1 MPKPRVYE
9 LARELGLSSQEIIEK
24 LKAMGVEAKAP
35 SSSVD
40 EDQATKFKRHIRL
53 ESQSARKGR
62 VYGSEEDEGERD
74 ALERAREERVA
85 AERAEREAAA
95 REAEKERA
103 ARKSGLRP
111 KAPAAP
117 AAPAVR
123 LAPRVAVKAPE
134 AAPAPAGTA
143 SDAAPVEA
151 PQTAPHASDTPTVA
165 AAPAPVSAPEP
176 AVEPVVTRA
185 PITVAP
191 IGGPRKAVVAEGRT
205 GAPDADGDSNA
216 ATTEAAATAAET
228 EGAATLGEDQ
238 IESGAPAVGPSAAPV
253 RMTPRIAPLKP
264 IGRPGPPAKAAAPT
278 PAEGEG
284 ETASPAAPEPPK
296 PVSIRPIAPVIR
308 AIRPIASPVRS
319 AGQHRVAARPGTTP
333 QRPGL
338 RGGTPGVR
346 GAQSTT
352 PGTGTPGRP
361 GSPSSPSSAPSAPG
375 RPGGYRPGI
384 GARRPQREKGA
395 REITPIVT
403 QERPKWTGPL
413 RPITITEG
421 VTVKELS
428 ERMPDAKNRDILKYL
443 IGKGLMLTV
452 NQTLDVEIAQ
462 DVCREFGYDATVRS
476 YEEEVVQE
484 QAEDSSIG
492 GSVPRAPVVTVMGHV
507 DHGKTSLLDAIRETR
522 VAEREHGGITQHIGA
537 YKIDVGERA
546 VVFLDTPGHEAF
558 TLMRS
563 RGARVTDI
571 VVLVV
576 AADDGVMPQTIEA
589 LDHAKAAG
597 VPIVVAVNKID
608 KPEAQ
613 PDRIRQQL
621 ADRGLLPEEW
631 GGQTVFVNVS
641 AKKKQNLDTLLEM
654 ILLQADMGEYKAV
667 PDKAARGTV
676 IESRLDKG
684 RGPVANILVQDGTL
698 RIGDVVVAG
707 AVSGR
712 IRALMND
719 KGERLREA
727 GPSTPV
733 EIQGLDEVPEPGDS
747 LFVVEDSVKAHTIVS
762 FRQQKLKDKQQAL
775 QSRVRLEAIAK
786 PGSTDGPIELPLV
799 LKADVQ
805 GSVEA
810 LSEQLKK
817 IPQDKIRL
825 RIIRSG
831 VGAINEGDVL
841 LAAASEGIVVGF
853 NVRPERKAAESAE
866 RDNIEIRLY
875 TIIYDVVEDLTK
887 ALEGRLAPSFKEVVL
902 GQAKVLETFKISKI
916 GTIAGTMVTEGKV
929 TRQAQ
934 VRLLRDNIV
943 IHTGKV
949 ASLKRHKDDA
959 SEVRSGTECGIGIVD
974 FNDVKPG
981 DIIEFFVMEKYRE
994 TL

>member
-1 MPKPRVYE
+1 M
-9 LARELGLSSQEIIEK
+9 
-24 LKAMGVEAKAP
+24 
-35 SSSVD
+35 
-40 EDQATKFKRHIRL
+40 
-53 ESQSARKGR
+53 
-62 VYGSEEDEGERD
+62 
-74 ALERAREERVA
+74 A
-85 AERAEREAAA
+85 AERAEREQAA

-103 ARKSGLRP
+103 ARKAGVRAKP
-111 KAPAAP
+111 AAPAAP

-123 LAPRVAVKAPE
+123 LAPRVAVKPAEQAPE
-134 AAPAPAGTA
+134 LP
-143 SDAAPVEA
+143 PVEDPVA
-151 PQTAPHASDTPTVA
+151 KPAA
-165 AAPAPVSAPEP
+165 AAPPPASHAAPLPAREEP
-176 AVEPVVTRA
+176 APPKA
-185 PITVAP
+185 PIAVAP
-191 IGGPRKAVVAEGRT
+191 IGRARKTTTAEPEATAPVGAIATQESAVDGTIAGRT
-205 GAPDADGDSNA
+205 AESEAGSATDDVIEDGV
-216 ATTEAAATAAET
+216 
-228 EGAATLGEDQ
+228 
-238 IESGAPAVGPSAAPV
+238 PAVGPSAAPV
-253 RMTPRIAPLKP
+253 RMTPRIAPLRP
-264 IGRPGPPAKAAAPT
+264 IGRPAAAAKTGT
-278 PAEGEG
+278 PADPEGATPG
-284 ETASPAAPEPPK
+284 ETTEPEAPMVVK
-296 PVSIRPIAPVIR
+296 PIAPVIR
-308 AIRPIASPVRS
+308 AIRPIASPSRTT
-319 AGQHRVAARPGTTP
+319 GQHRVATRPGAPP

-346 GAQSTT
+346 GAQA
-352 PGTGTPGRP
+352 PAAGTP
-361 GSPSSPSSAPSAPG
+361 SG
-375 RPGGYRPGI
+375 RPGGASAPTSQPSSPGGRPGAYRPGI
-384 GARRPQREKGA
+384 GARRQPREKGA
-395 REITPIVT
+395 REITPIAA

-413 RPITITEG
+413 RPIIITEG

-452 NQTLDVEIAQ
+452 NQTLDIEIAQ

-484 QAEDSSIG
+484 QREVSKET

-537 YKIDVGERA
+537 YKVDVGQRA

-576 AADDGVMPQTIEA
+576 AADDGVMPQTLEA

-608 KPEAQ
+608 KAEAQ

-641 AKKKQNLDTLLEM
+641 AKKKQNLDQLLEM
-654 ILLQADMGEYKAV
+654 ILLQADMGEYKAM
-667 PDKAARGTV
+667 PEKAARGTV
-676 IESRLDKG
+676 IEARLDKG

-712 IRALMND
+712 VRALMND
-719 KGERLREA
+719 RGERLREA

-733 EIQGLDEVPEPGDS
+733 EIQGLEDVPEPGDS

-762 FRQQKLKDKQQAL
+762 FRQQKLKDKQLAL

-786 PGSTDGPIELPLV
+786 PGGTEGPIELPLV

-810 LSEQLKK
+810 LTEQLKK
-817 IPQDKIRL
+817 IPQEKIRL

-853 NVRPERKAAESAE
+853 NVRPERKAAEFAE
-866 RDNIEIRLY
+866 RDNIEVRLY
-875 TIIYDVVEDLTK
+875 TIIYDVVDDLTK
-887 ALEGRLAPSFKEVVL
+887 ALEGRLAPAFKEVVL
-902 GQAKVLETFKISKI
+902 GQAKVQDIFKISKI
-916 GTIAGTMVTEGKV
+916 GTIAGCLVTEGKV
-929 TRQAQ
+929 TRQAS

-959 SEVRSGTECGIGIVD
+959 SEVRAGTECGIGIVD

-981 DIIEFFVMEKYRE
+981 DVIEFFVMEKYRE
-994 TL
+994 SL

>member
-24 LKAMGVEAKAP
+24 LKAMGIEAKAP

-40 EDQATKFKRHIRL
+40 EDQATKFKRHVRL
-53 ESQSARKGR
+53 ESQSSKKNR

-74 ALERAREERVA
+74 ALEKEREARIA
-85 AERAEREAAA
+85 AERAEREQAA

-103 ARKSGLRP
+103 ARKAGV
-111 KAPAAP
+111 KTKPAAAP
-117 AAPAVR
+117 PAPAVR
-123 LAPRVAVKAPE
+123 LAPRVAVKPVEPSPPSAETPLAPAAP
-134 AAPAPAGTA
+134 AAPAPAAG
-143 SDAAPVEA
+143 
-151 PQTAPHASDTPTVA
+151 VA
-165 AAPAPVSAPEP
+165 QPLTGEP
-176 AVEPVVTRA
+176 AVPKVA
-185 PITVAP
+185 IAVAP
-191 IGGPRKAVVAEGRT
+191 IGRARKPAAAEPEPGGSAGPST
-205 GAPDADGDSNA
+205 GAQDAVTDAPAVARASEADLALGSEDGLD
-216 ATTEAAATAAET
+216 
-228 EGAATLGEDQ
+228 GGV
-238 IESGAPAVGPSAAPV
+238 PAVGPSAAPV
-253 RMTPRIAPLKP
+253 RMTPRIAPLRP
-264 IGRPGPPAKAAAPT
+264 IGRPAAAARADDSAAPEGAVPGDTAEAQAPT
-278 PAEGEG
+278 PV
-284 ETASPAAPEPPK
+284 K
-296 PVSIRPIAPVIR
+296 PLAPVIR
-308 AIRPIASPVRS
+308 AIRPIAAPSRTT
-319 AGQHRVAARPGTTP
+319 GQHRVATRPGAPP

-346 GAQSTT
+346 GAQAPAAS
-352 PGTGTPGRP
+352 PSGRP
-361 GSPSSPSSAPSAPG
+361 GGAPAPASSPSAPG
-375 RPGGYRPGI
+375 GRPGAYRPGI
-384 GARRPQREKGA
+384 GARRQPREKGA
-395 REITPIVT
+395 REITPIVA

-452 NQTLDVEIAQ
+452 NQTLDIEVAQ

-484 QAEDSSIG
+484 QAEVSAAA
-492 GSVPRAPVVTVMGHV
+492 GSVARAPVVTVMGHV

-537 YKIDVGERA
+537 YKIDVRDRA

-576 AADDGVMPQTIEA
+576 AADDGVMPQTLEA

-621 ADRGLLPEEW
+621 ADRGLLCEEW

-654 ILLQADMGEYKAV
+654 ILLQADMGEFKAM
-667 PDKAARGTV
+667 PEKPARGAV

-698 RIGDVVVAG
+698 HIGDVVVAG

-712 IRALMND
+712 VRALMND
-719 KGERLREA
+719 RGERLREA

-733 EIQGLDEVPEPGDS
+733 EIQGLEDVPEPGDS

-762 FRQQKLKDKQQAL
+762 FRQQKLKDRQQAL

-786 PGSTDGPIELPLV
+786 PGGGEGGPIELPLV
-799 LKADVQ
+799 LKGDVQ

-810 LSEQLKK
+810 LTEQLKK
-817 IPQDKIRL
+817 IPQEKIRL

-853 NVRPERKAAESAE
+853 NVRPERKAAEFAE

-875 TIIYDVVEDLTK
+875 TIIYDVVDDLTK

-902 GQAKVLETFKISKI
+902 GSAKVLETFKISKI
-916 GTIAGTMVTEGKV
+916 GTIAGSLVTEGKV
-929 TRQAQ
+929 TRQAS
-934 VRLLRDNIV
+934 VRLLRDNVV

-959 SEVRSGTECGIGIVD
+959 SEVRAGTECGIGIVD
-974 FNDVKPG
+974 FNDLKPG

-994 TL
+994 SL

>member
-24 LKAMGVEAKAP
+24 LKAMGIEAKAP

-40 EDQATKFKRHIRL
+40 EDQATKFKRHVRL
-53 ESQSARKGR
+53 ESQSSKRSR

-74 ALERAREERVA
+74 ALEKERTAKVA
-85 AERAEREAAA
+85 AERAEREQAA

-103 ARKSGLRP
+103 ARKAGVRAKP
-111 KAPAAP
+111 AAPAAP

-123 LAPRVAVKAPE
+123 LAPRVAVKPAEPAPE
-134 AAPAPAGTA
+134 LPPVEDPVAKPAAAAPPPAPH
-143 SDAAPVEA
+143 AAPVPAREE
-151 PQTAPHASDTPTVA
+151 
-165 AAPAPVSAPEP
+165 PAPPK
-176 AVEPVVTRA
+176 A
-185 PITVAP
+185 PIAVAP
-191 IGGPRKAVVAEGRT
+191 IGRARKTTTAEPEATAPVGAIATQESAVDGTIAGRT
-205 GAPDADGDSNA
+205 AESEASSTTDDVIEDGV
-216 ATTEAAATAAET
+216 
-228 EGAATLGEDQ
+228 
-238 IESGAPAVGPSAAPV
+238 PAVGPSAAPV
-253 RMTPRIAPLKP
+253 RMTPRIAPLRP
-264 IGRPGPPAKAAAPT
+264 IGRPAAAAKTGT
-278 PAEGEG
+278 PADPEGATPG
-284 ETASPAAPEPPK
+284 ETTEPEAPMVVK
-296 PVSIRPIAPVIR
+296 PIAPVIR
-308 AIRPIASPVRS
+308 AIRPIASPSRTT
-319 AGQHRVAARPGTTP
+319 GQHRVATRPGAPP

-346 GAQSTT
+346 GAQA
-352 PGTGTPGRP
+352 PAAGTP
-361 GSPSSPSSAPSAPG
+361 SG
-375 RPGGYRPGI
+375 RPGGAPAPTSQPSSPGGRPGAYRPGI
-384 GARRPQREKGA
+384 GARRQPREKGA
-395 REITPIVT
+395 REITPIAA

-413 RPITITEG
+413 RPIIITEG

-452 NQTLDVEIAQ
+452 NQTLDIEIAQ

-484 QAEDSSIG
+484 QREVSKET

-537 YKIDVGERA
+537 YKVDVGQRA

-576 AADDGVMPQTIEA
+576 AADDGVMPQTLEA

-608 KPEAQ
+608 KAEAQ

-641 AKKKQNLDTLLEM
+641 AKKKQNLDQLLEM
-654 ILLQADMGEYKAV
+654 ILLQADMGEYKAM
-667 PDKAARGTV
+667 PEKAARGTV
-676 IESRLDKG
+676 IEARLDKG

-712 IRALMND
+712 VRALMND
-719 KGERLREA
+719 RGERLREA

-733 EIQGLDEVPEPGDS
+733 EIQGLEDVPEPGDS

-762 FRQQKLKDKQQAL
+762 FRQQKLKDKQLAL

-786 PGSTDGPIELPLV
+786 PGGTEGPIELPLV

-810 LSEQLKK
+810 LTEQLKK
-817 IPQDKIRL
+817 IPQEKIRL

-853 NVRPERKAAESAE
+853 NVRPERKAAEFAE
-866 RDNIEIRLY
+866 RDNIEVRLY
-875 TIIYDVVEDLTK
+875 TIIYDVVDDLTK
-887 ALEGRLAPSFKEVVL
+887 ALEGRLAPAFKEVVL
-902 GQAKVLETFKISKI
+902 GQAKVQDIFKISKI
-916 GTIAGTMVTEGKV
+916 GTIAGCLVTEGKV
-929 TRQAQ
+929 TRQAS

-959 SEVRSGTECGIGIVD
+959 SEVRAGTECGIGIVD

-981 DIIEFFVMEKYRE
+981 DVIEFFVMEKYRE
-994 TL
+994 SL

>member
-24 LKAMGVEAKAP
+24 LKAMGIEAKAP

-40 EDQATKFKRHIRL
+40 EDQATKFKRHVRL
-53 ESQSARKGR
+53 ESQSARKSR

-74 ALERAREERVA
+74 ALEKEREAKVA
-85 AERAEREAAA
+85 AERAARELAAL
-95 REAEKERA
+95 EAEKERA
-103 ARKSGLRP
+103 ARKAGVRT
-111 KAPAAP
+111 KAASPAAAAP

-123 LAPRVAVKAPE
+123 LAPRVAVKPTPEPTAEPALVEPPPQPTPPPAPESAVGPAEAPAVEKPEVAAPRIPMTFAPIGRARKQAQAPE
-134 AAPAPAGTA
+134 ADAGRSVSPVTA
-143 SDAAPVEA
+143 D
-151 PQTAPHASDTPTVA
+151 
-165 AAPAPVSAPEP
+165 VS
-176 AVEPVVTRA
+176 
-185 PITVAP
+185 
-191 IGGPRKAVVAEGRT
+191 
-205 GAPDADGDSNA
+205 
-216 ATTEAAATAAET
+216 TEATRPEAD
-228 EGAATLGEDQ
+228 ATLDDG
-238 IESGAPAVGPSAAPV
+238 IEGDGIPAVGPSAAPV

-264 IGRPGPPAKAAAPT
+264 IGRPAAAATAAGAGEPEGSVPGEPPAPQAPM
-278 PAEGEG
+278 
-284 ETASPAAPEPPK
+284 
-296 PVSIRPIAPVIR
+296 VVRPIAPVIR
-308 AIRPIASPVRS
+308 AIRPIASPSRTT
-319 AGQHRVAARPGTTP
+319 GQHRVATRPGAPP

-346 GAQSTT
+346 GAQA
-352 PGTGTPGRP
+352 PAAGTP
-361 GSPSSPSSAPSAPG
+361 SG
-375 RPGGYRPGI
+375 RPGGAPAPTSQPSSPGGRPGAYRPGI
-384 GARRPQREKGA
+384 GARRQPREKGA
-395 REITPIVT
+395 REITPIAA

-413 RPITITEG
+413 RPIIITEG

-452 NQTLDVEIAQ
+452 NQTLDIEIAQ

-484 QAEDSSIG
+484 QREVSKET

-537 YKIDVGERA
+537 YKVDVGQRA

-576 AADDGVMPQTIEA
+576 AADDGVMPQTLEA

-608 KPEAQ
+608 KAEAQ

-641 AKKKQNLDTLLEM
+641 AKKKQNLDQLLEM
-654 ILLQADMGEYKAV
+654 ILLQADMGEYKAM
-667 PDKAARGTV
+667 PEKAARGTV
-676 IESRLDKG
+676 IEARLDKG

-712 IRALMND
+712 VRALMND
-719 KGERLREA
+719 RGERLREA

-733 EIQGLDEVPEPGDS
+733 EIQGLEDVPEPGDS

-762 FRQQKLKDKQQAL
+762 FRQQKLKDKQLAL

-786 PGSTDGPIELPLV
+786 PGGTEGPIELPLV

-810 LSEQLKK
+810 LTEQLKK
-817 IPQDKIRL
+817 IPQEKIRL

-853 NVRPERKAAESAE
+853 NVRPERKAAEFAE
-866 RDNIEIRLY
+866 RDNIEVRLY
-875 TIIYDVVEDLTK
+875 TIIYDVVDDLTK
-887 ALEGRLAPSFKEVVL
+887 ALEGRLAPAFKEAVL
-902 GQAKVLETFKISKI
+902 GQAKVQDIFKISKI
-916 GTIAGTMVTEGKV
+916 GTIAGCLVTEGKV
-929 TRQAQ
+929 TRQAS

-959 SEVRSGTECGIGIVD
+959 SEVRAGTECGIGIVD

-981 DIIEFFVMEKYRE
+981 DVIEFFVMEKYRE
-994 TL
+994 SL